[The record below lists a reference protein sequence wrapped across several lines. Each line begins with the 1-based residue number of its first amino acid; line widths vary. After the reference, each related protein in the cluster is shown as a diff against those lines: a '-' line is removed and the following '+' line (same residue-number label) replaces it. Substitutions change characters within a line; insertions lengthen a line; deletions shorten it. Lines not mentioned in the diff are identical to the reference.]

1 VGQPRA
7 ASGAAQER
15 LNKDVKRRADV
26 VGIFPTEASIIRIIG
41 AMLLEANDEWQLRHR
56 YMGIVAMAELL
67 SPSQTNETLQI
78 PTKAV

>member
-1 VGQPRA
+1 
-7 ASGAAQER
+7 
-15 LNKDVKRRADV
+15 
-26 VGIFPTEASIIRIIG
+26 VGIFPTEASIIRLIG